1 MGTKHPDN
9 VAPVIWRGGCE
20 YADQMLER
28 HWTVI
33 SQCLVCRT
41 KLATNL
47 RHIVAIKGREFSLWN
62 QRPPCRVVGCQGRVQ
77 FLGKPPQ
84 RSSFMVLEAEW
95 PPGRP
100 ARGDTGYE
108 GPRR

>member
-1 MGTKHPDN
+1 MGSRNPDN
-9 VAPVIWRGGCE
+9 VPPVVWRGGCE

-28 HWTVI
+28 HWAVI
-33 SQCLVCRT
+33 SQCRKCGV
-41 KLATNL
+41 KLNTNL
-47 RHIVAIKGREFSLWN
+47 RHIVAIKGRGFSLWN
-62 QRPPCRVVGCQGRVQ
+62 VHPPCHVVGCSGKVQ
-77 FLGKPPQ
+77 FFAKPPQ

-100 ARGDTGYE
+100 AKGDTGYE